1 MVVIEAKLPSGY
13 SPDKKSVVEVRSPLP
28 PSRIPHPT
36 GPCPWGHRRDI
47 CSRCWAPM
55 EQLGPLLRRIPAAEE
70 AEPGE
75 EGGGAA

>member
-36 GPCPWGHRRDI
+36 GPCPWGLWDTGGTYARGAGHPW
-47 CSRCWAPM
+47 SSW
-55 EQLGPLLRRIPAAEE
+55 GPS
-70 AEPGE
+70 
-75 EGGGAA
+75 